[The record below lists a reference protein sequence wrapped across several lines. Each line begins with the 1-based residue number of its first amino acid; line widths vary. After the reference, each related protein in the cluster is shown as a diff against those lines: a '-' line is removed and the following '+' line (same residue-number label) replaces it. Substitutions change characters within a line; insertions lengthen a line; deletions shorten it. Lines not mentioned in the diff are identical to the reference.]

1 MSEFKTVVVRGSI
14 MTNKVGSE
22 CEFEFETEIDAE
34 LEGEELENELEEEA
48 RDAAFSLMEWNF
60 TVEEK

>member
-22 CEFEFETEIDAE
+22 CEFEFEAEVEAE
-34 LEGEELENELEEEA
+34 LDGEELENALEEEA
-48 RDAAFSLMEWNF
+48 RESAFELMEWNF